1 MLKIKPNQNK
11 ISLFLASIVMNLSEI
26 SLFHS
31 FTMFIMFLFL
41 YDIFKLLFVTIY
53 GQINQNLKGIIS
65 YQPKVIDFQFSMI

>member
-1 MLKIKPNQNK
+1 MLKIKPKLNK
-11 ISLFLASIVMNLSEI
+11 ISLFLASIVMNLPEI